1 MTFFQGVDI
10 GALLYVALKNSSV
23 IASIERR
30 SYVPDS
36 DVLSVGSVSST
47 TYPCRVI
54 ASVSTETDSKTSL
67 STAVLNASVLTDG
80 VDLLPAVGDIINVGS
95 GRYAGRRFSLT
106 KVESTDVGGVCRV
119 RGSEL

>member
-1 MTFFQGVDI
+1 MTFFQGVDV

-23 IASIERR
+23 VASVERR
-30 SYVPDS
+30 TYVPDS
-36 DVLSVGSVSST
+36 DVLSVGSVSSA

-67 STAVLNASVLTDG
+67 STAVLNASMLTDSIN
-80 VDLLPAVGDIINVGS
+80 LLPAVGDIINIGS

-106 KVESTDVGGVCRV
+106 KVESTDVGGVYKA